1 VGWEEKVTNQE
12 YWDQVSFYAV
22 VSVSMADYNP
32 AKLAELIDHFD
43 NLPKPS
49 FDKLLDVLS
58 SEAIYNSPEDQR
70 LLIWDRLRNF
80 IARHRRFRDAKWA
93 LNEELL
99 SAIEAVADKLAPS
112 NPFNL
117 YQHLFTEREFD
128 LYEENG
134 DWEEQGKQIED
145 KRQNAVEQI
154 LRLGGIEAVIKFAE
168 MVESPRKVGYSLS
181 CIAHAQIDSIFAT

>member
-1 VGWEEKVTNQE
+1 MKNIGIKCRFTLYFQFRWLITTLQ
-12 YWDQVSFYAV
+12 S
-22 VSVSMADYNP
+22 SPSLLIISITCPNP
-32 AKLAELIDHFD
+32 HLTSCLMYY
-43 NLPKPS
+43 
-49 FDKLLDVLS
+49 LLRPF
-58 SEAIYNSPEDQR
+58 ITPPEDQR

-117 YQHLFTEREFD
+117 HQHLFTEREFD

-134 DWEEQGKQIED
+134 NWEEQGK
-145 KRQNAVEQI
+145 K
-154 LRLGGIEAVIKFAE
+154 LRTSVK
-168 MVESPRKVGYSLS
+168 MP
-181 CIAHAQIDSIFAT
+181 